1 MKIIA
6 ITPDRKTDTIAR
18 MTIQGLH
25 DLKCNV
31 IATSMGNFVKK
42 EYSDEEIISQSM
54 NLITTKPVL
63 YVCNVDENS
72 AKNGNEYV
80 EKLQENVKDENA
92 ELLIISASIESEIA
106 QLESYEDKMEFLAD
120 IGLEQSSIEKLIQKS
135 YKLLNLIT
143 YFTAGEKEVRAC
155 L

>member
-42 EYSDEEIISQSM
+42 EYWR
-54 NLITTKPVL
+54 TKNFSNIAFFDFFR
-63 YVCNVDENS
+63 YSFKKEN
-72 AKNGNEYV
+72 
-80 EKLQENVKDENA
+80 
-92 ELLIISASIESEIA
+92 
-106 QLESYEDKMEFLAD
+106 
-120 IGLEQSSIEKLIQKS
+120 
-135 YKLLNLIT
+135 
-143 YFTAGEKEVRAC
+143 
-155 L
+155 